1 VLSCLSVITLSLQH
15 TLTPWHQAGMQVL
28 AILAR
33 KGGVGK
39 SLLARAL
46 AVQALTQG
54 KRAAILDA
62 DPQGT
67 VLAWRA
73 RRPHPAPHV
82 VGLGNRAMA
91 DVLREIKSGGGDIAL
106 IDTPP
111 HAQPIISK
119 AAELADAAII
129 VTGTGPEDIE
139 QIRAVYDIVSNL
151 RKPAGIVINKAKP
164 NTAALKAARGGVLAF
179 SMPVC
184 PTDITDRVV
193 HPYAS
198 ANGLSVQETDPE
210 GRAAIEIGEVWEWL
224 VTRVLSS
231 ESATTPGHDN
241 TRTRPRRTR
250 IPA

>member
-1 VLSCLSVITLSLQH
+1 
-15 TLTPWHQAGMQVL
+15 MQVL

-119 AAELADAAII
+119 AAELNR
-129 VTGTGPEDIE
+129 VQFGT
-139 QIRAVYDIVSNL
+139 
-151 RKPAGIVINKAKP
+151 
-164 NTAALKAARGGVLAF
+164 
-179 SMPVC
+179 
-184 PTDITDRVV
+184 
-193 HPYAS
+193 
-198 ANGLSVQETDPE
+198 E
-210 GRAAIEIGEVWEWL
+210 GRTLGCAPSYSHGA
-224 VTRVLSS
+224 
-231 ESATTPGHDN
+231 N
-241 TRTRPRRTR
+241 FPR
-250 IPA
+250 